1 MTTRNV
7 VPRADGEGGIGTEA
21 KNWNEVRAKNMY
33 IGNTK
38 ADLYTLSQM
47 IQTNPVFYE
56 RSGLM
61 TPAQTQFDMPETTNI
76 NIGGYGYVL
85 PGDTYYLS
93 DSTIWDDAT
102 YTSAA
107 NRAGKDFYIYL
118 CQPSP
123 NNTTTPVLV
132 LSHNSTVPTGY
143 TADNSR
149 KIGGFHCLCASIGT
163 ISGHTLS
170 GYDAGDILPTSPWDL
185 KHRPV
190 ASPEGMVYL
199 PGLGIWVDLYKASW
213 DGSKLVS
220 GYGLTIADGTSTK
233 PFHGE
238 LFAEEFGKIGKR
250 LLRRDEFI
258 VAAKGS
264 NELTNIYGSAY
275 QNTTGGHRDTN
286 NRRMVSNYGL
296 EDCCGVEWE
305 WGYDCYEFYPGAT
318 WNPTTNQYLG
328 GYAWQEAP
336 VYHSGT
342 DSQKYG
348 TCIGL
353 LRRVILGG
361 AWGYSSNCG
370 SRCAICV
377 NFSARGGSAAIGAR
391 GASEPRAQNA

>member
-21 KNWNEVRAKNMY
+21 KNWNEVRTKNMY

-61 TPAQTQFDMPETTNI
+61 TPAQTQFDMPETTNV

-149 KIGGFHCLCASIGT
+149 KIGGFHCLCLSVGT
-163 ISGHTLS
+163 ISGHALS
-170 GYDAGDILPTSPWDL
+170 GYETGDILPLSIWDL

-190 ASPEGMVYL
+190 SSPEGMVYVEGVGKWFDIYL
-199 PGLGIWVDLYKASW
+199 SSW

-220 GYGLTIADGTSTK
+220 GYGLTIADGASTK

-238 LFAEEFGKIGKR
+238 LFAETLGKVGKR
-250 LLRRDEFI
+250 LLKRDEFI
-258 VAAKGS
+258 VVAKGS
-264 NELTNIYGSAY
+264 NELTNIYGSADP
-275 QNTTGGHRDTN
+275 NTTGGHKDTN
-286 NRRMVSNYGL
+286 NRRMISNYGL
-296 EDCCGVEWE
+296 EDCCGVMWQCAT
-305 WGYDCYEFYPGAT
+305 DCYEFYPGAT
-318 WNPTTNQYLG
+318 WNPITNQYLA
-328 GYAWQEAP
+328 GYSWQESS
-336 VYHSGT
+336 VYNAGT

-348 TCIGL
+348 SCDGL
-353 LRRVILGG
+353 LRRALLGSG
-361 AWGYSSNCG
+361 WDNSSLCG
-370 SRCAICV
+370 SRCVRCDI
-377 NFSARGGSAAIGAR
+377 FSACGGFAPVGAR
-391 GASEPRAQNA
+391 GASESMLIA